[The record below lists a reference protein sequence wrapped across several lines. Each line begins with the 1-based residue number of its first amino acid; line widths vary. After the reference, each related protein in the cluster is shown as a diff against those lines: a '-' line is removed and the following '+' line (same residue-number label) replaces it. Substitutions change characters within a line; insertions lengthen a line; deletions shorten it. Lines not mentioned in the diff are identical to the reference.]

1 MNEDRKTRIEVYKQ
15 TKLKRELLN
24 LKEQLEEYKREPKEE
39 KPKQKRLTCVELK
52 KEILDL
58 HDRMMED
65 N

>member
-1 MNEDRKTRIEVYKQ
+1 MKIEAYKQ

-24 LKEQLEEYKREPKEE
+24 LKEQLEDYKKEPIEE

-58 HDRMMED
+58 HDKKMRNE
-65 N
+65 

>member
-1 MNEDRKTRIEVYKQ
+1 MKIEAYKQ

-24 LKEQLEEYKREPKEE
+24 LKEQLEDYRSGEVEE

-58 HDRMMED
+58 HDKKMRNE
-65 N
+65 